1 MDYLLIVNHLL
12 SFMLM
17 LYADPGLPR
26 KLVTTII
33 SFFDRFLRETYIASL
48 RRDVFKILE
57 GEKIS
62 ATCRKKLETCF
73 QDYSSICNYINT
85 ESKCFTILRQRGLID
100 PEKFKIGTTLTEKL
114 SGNKTIFVPESLYGV
129 WIPLRK
135 SLKMFLEIPGIFDKV
150 VDYVSKLN
158 REKRIISNIM
168 QADLW
173 IRKYSK
179 KFVDEIV
186 FPLYIFIDDLEVGN
200 ALGSHAGVNKFLA
213 IYAMI
218 ACLPPEIASR
228 LMSILF
234 VGLLYTSDKK
244 DCSNADMF
252 RKIITE
258 LNFLS
263 REGIMIQVRGVM
275 KRIKFQ
281 YVLLCG
287 DNLGLNGLLGFHEC
301 FTSGHYCRICKA
313 AMDEASK
320 MCAEDVGLL
329 RTKNNYNSD
338 VESNTPSET
347 GIRENCVFHDV
358 DDYHLT
364 ENTSLDMMHD
374 FLEGVCVFVMS
385 NMIHFFVFKEDPY
398 FDLHTLNARVKEFNY
413 GSSDSMNKPPPI
425 TAERL
430 LKRNLKMSA
439 SEMLNFVR
447 YFGIIMGDRIPTED
461 KHYQSYLY
469 VRRILDILMSPR
481 IVRAD
486 ARILQDLLTELNRL
500 FIDLYGKLKPKLH
513 FLIHYARLILELG
526 PVVNFWAMRFESN
539 HRPIKAVAESTHSTT
554 NLLKTIAT
562 KMSLE
567 MCQMMHSLRFDPTTI
582 YGSID
587 SNAHHDCHFGHE
599 LSNDPCKYYVEVSV
613 NNVQYKIG
621 THLVL
626 SLENSEVE
634 FGKIIEVVS
643 APDGIYFNFEVF
655 EELYFNF
662 HYHAYVVSRT
672 GKFKLMELSRV
683 PKIAP
688 VLLVEK
694 DGDLYISPR
703 HGL

>member
-73 QDYSSICNYINT
+73 QDYSSICKDINT

-158 REKRIISNIM
+158 TEKRIISNIM

-179 KFVDEIV
+179 KFVDGIV

-281 YVLLCG
+281 FVLLCG
-287 DNLGLNGLLGFHEC
+287 DNLGLNGLL
-301 FTSGHYCRICKA
+301 
-313 AMDEASK
+313 
-320 MCAEDVGLL
+320 
-329 RTKNNYNSD
+329 
-338 VESNTPSET
+338 
-347 GIRENCVFHDV
+347 
-358 DDYHLT
+358 
-364 ENTSLDMMHD
+364 
-374 FLEGVCVFVMS
+374 
-385 NMIHFFVFKEDPY
+385 EDPY

-447 YFGIIMGDRIPTED
+447 YFGLIMGDRIPTED

-486 ARILQDLLTELNRL
+486 ARILQDLVTELNRL

-655 EELYFNF
+655 EESYFNF
-662 HYHAYVVSRT
+662 HYYAYVVSRT
-672 GKFKLMELSRV
+672 RKFKLMELSRV

-688 VLLVEK
+688 VLLVEE

-703 HGL
+703 YGL

>member
-73 QDYSSICNYINT
+73 QDYSSICKDINT

-281 YVLLCG
+281 FVLLCG
-287 DNLGLNGLLGFHEC
+287 DNLGLNGLL
-301 FTSGHYCRICKA
+301 
-313 AMDEASK
+313 
-320 MCAEDVGLL
+320 
-329 RTKNNYNSD
+329 
-338 VESNTPSET
+338 
-347 GIRENCVFHDV
+347 
-358 DDYHLT
+358 
-364 ENTSLDMMHD
+364 
-374 FLEGVCVFVMS
+374 
-385 NMIHFFVFKEDPY
+385 EDPY

-447 YFGIIMGDRIPTED
+447 YFGLIMGDRIPTED
-461 KHYQSYLY
+461 KHYRSYLY
-469 VRRILDILMSPR
+469 VRKILDILMSPR

-486 ARILQDLLTELNRL
+486 ARILQDLVTELNRL

-539 HRPIKAVAESTHSTT
+539 HRPIKTVAESTHSTT

-599 LSNDPCKYYVEVSV
+599 LSNDPCKYYVEISV

-643 APDGIYFNFEVF
+643 TPDGIYFNFEVF
-655 EELYFNF
+655 EELYSNF

-672 GKFKLMELSRV
+672 RKFKLMELSRV

-703 HGL
+703 YGL